1 MDYRQLSRI
10 LGLLLLLVAAAM
22 LASLVY
28 AIIDHEPASSAG
40 RALGLSA
47 LITAA
52 TGGVMF
58 WVGRG
63 SSREILRREAIAI
76 VGLGWTICTLF
87 GALPYMLSEPS
98 LDPAAAIFE
107 SASGFTTTGASAMA
121 DVEVFPRGILLWRAA
136 TQWLGG
142 MGILVLFVAVLSIAG
157 GGGGSKSLFRNESSA
172 QLGEGFAA
180 RMRDT
185 ALRLWQI
192 YVGLSTICLL
202 GLVALGMPLFDAVCH
217 TFAAISTGGFSTKN
231 ASIAAFGSPAIEW
244 WLIVFMTLGAVSF
257 MLYAWL
263 LARRWTKWKQDEE
276 TRFYLWAL
284 ALASAVIAAG
294 LLYHHHADSAAEAL
308 RTATFQVVS
317 ISTTTGF
324 TTVDYG
330 QWSNFSLV
338 ILVALMFMGGC
349 AGSTAGGV
357 KVSRVVVFFKNFARE
372 MTLVFRP
379 TRVMT
384 IRLNGTPLSD
394 SFLTEVSFF
403 LALVGFIVA
412 VSTGVM
418 SLLEP
423 DFDLISSFSAVVTC
437 IFNVGPGLG
446 AVGPVSNFSALTP
459 ATHLFLSLIMI
470 MGRLEILA
478 ILALFVPQLWRKY

>member
-58 WVGRG
+58 WAGRG

-107 SASGFTTTGASAMA
+107 SASGFTTTGASTMA
-121 DVEVFPRGILLWRAA
+121 DVEAFPRGILLWRAA

-142 MGILVLFVAVLSIAG
+142 MGILVLFVAVLSIA

-192 YVGLSTICLL
+192 YVGLSVICLL
-202 GLVALGMPLFDAVCH
+202 GLLALGMPLFDAICH
-217 TFAAISTGGFSTKN
+217 TFATISTGGFSTKN
-231 ASIAAFGSPAIEW
+231 ASIAAYHSPAIEW
-244 WLIVFMTLGAVSF
+244 WLIVFMSLGAISF

-284 ALASAVIAAG
+284 ALASVVIAAG
-294 LLYHHHADSAAEAL
+294 LLYHEHVGSAGDAL
-308 RTATFQVVS
+308 RTAAFQVVS

-324 TTVDYG
+324 TTADYG
-330 QWSNFSLV
+330 LWSNFSLV

-384 IRLNGTPLSD
+384 VRLNGTPLSD

-412 VSTGVM
+412 SSSGVM

-423 DFDLISSFSAVVTC
+423 DFDLISSFGAVVATM
-437 IFNVGPGLG
+437 FNIGPGLG
-446 AVGPVSNFSALTP
+446 AVGPAHNFADLNP
-459 ATHLFLSLIMI
+459 ASHLFLSLVMI
-470 MGRLEILA
+470 MGRLEVLA
-478 ILALFVPQLWRKY
+478 VLALFVPQLWRKY